1 MKIAQKSAHKT
12 EFQYNQE
19 MKQYCYLDGKI
30 RPLDEAKISVSDIG
44 LLRGYG
50 VYDGLAVMGG
60 KVFRLAD
67 HWRRFTR
74 GAEALNIKIPITEVA
89 LEKKIINLTEKSGL
103 KDRANIRLILTGG
116 ETLEGIEYDFNKP
129 TFFITAG
136 QWKSLPNEYYE
147 KGIKLMTYD
156 YQREMPEIKTIN
168 YITAVRLQTL
178 KKKEEATEILYVH
191 KGMVLEGATSN
202 IILVKDNT
210 LITPVANVLE
220 GVTRKVVE
228 ELITPVANVL
238 EGVTRKVVEEFISG
252 DYKVEKR
259 DIKEAELKSADE
271 AFITSSFRDIVP
283 VTKIDNFT
291 VGNGQVGTITKEVM
305 NRFAKYCM

>member
-30 RPLDEAKISVSDIG
+30 KPLDEAKISVSDIG

-228 ELITPVANVL
+228 ELI
-238 EGVTRKVVEEFISG
+238 SG

>member
-74 GAEALNIKIPITEVA
+74 GAEALNLKIPITEVA

-228 ELITPVANVL
+228 ELI
-238 EGVTRKVVEEFISG
+238 SG

>member
-30 RPLDEAKISVSDIG
+30 KPLDEAKISVSDIG

-74 GAEALNIKIPITEVA
+74 GAEALNLKIPITEVA

-228 ELITPVANVL
+228 ELI
-238 EGVTRKVVEEFISG
+238 SG

>member
-228 ELITPVANVL
+228 ELI
-238 EGVTRKVVEEFISG
+238 SG